1 MSRKNLE
8 GIVEDQGNHVKHFDP
23 LEAVSHHIVFII
35 FLSMLFL
42 VALFMFFMADPATE
56 APTAYAIVEFEPITI
71 HQDIANAIGSALHS
85 IRQSED
91 RPLLMLALYTFWI
104 IVFGLINMVIY
115 ERHIERRQKK

>member
-8 GIVEDQGNHVKHFDP
+8 GIVEEKNQVKHFDP

-35 FLSMLFL
+35 FLCMLFL
-42 VALFMFFMADPATE
+42 IALFMFFAAEPPTE
-56 APTAYAIVEFEPITI
+56 VPTAYAIIEFEPITI
-71 HQDIANAIGSALHS
+71 HQDIANAFSSALHS

-115 ERHIERRQKK
+115 ERHIEKRK